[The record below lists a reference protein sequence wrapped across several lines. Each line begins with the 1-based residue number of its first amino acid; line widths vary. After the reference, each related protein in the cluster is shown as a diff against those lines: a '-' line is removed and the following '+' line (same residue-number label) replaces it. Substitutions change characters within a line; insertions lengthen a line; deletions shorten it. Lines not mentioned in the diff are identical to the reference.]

1 MGLAVCAVTD
11 DPKMVRTQFAPK
23 GNGTKRLEAEGLLM
37 GGSTWFTQ
45 RGSSWYMPSDNLV
58 PHLFV
63 FMWWTFVIV
72 AIVVPCIGSLVILSY
87 YLVKVIEKSNKKKLT
102 KTSG

>member
-37 GGSTWFTQ
+37 GGSTWFT
-45 RGSSWYMPSDNLV
+45 
-58 PHLFV
+58 
-63 FMWWTFVIV
+63 
-72 AIVVPCIGSLVILSY
+72 
-87 YLVKVIEKSNKKKLT
+87 KKRFIMVYAL
-102 KTSG
+102 

>member
-23 GNGTKRLEAEGLLM
+23 RNGTKRLEAEGLLM

-45 RGSSWYMPSDNLV
+45 KEVHHGVCPL
-58 PHLFV
+58 
-63 FMWWTFVIV
+63 I
-72 AIVVPCIGSLVILSY
+72 
-87 YLVKVIEKSNKKKLT
+87 
-102 KTSG
+102 TS